1 MSNEKSEGG
10 IKDIFRSRGYRAVRK
25 YLLVW
30 GAPIVILGAL
40 FKILHLPGA
49 NEMLIVG
56 LGTLGALLFMWG
68 LELLFLRFGER
79 RREI

>member
-10 IKDIFRSRGYRAVRK
+10 IKDFFRSKGYRTARK

-30 GAPIVILGAL
+30 GASVFIMGAL
-40 FKILHLPGA
+40 FKILHSPGA
-49 NEMLIVG
+49 DEMLIMG
-56 LGTLGALLFMWG
+56 LGTLVILLFMWG
-68 LELLFLRFGER
+68 LELLLLRFGER